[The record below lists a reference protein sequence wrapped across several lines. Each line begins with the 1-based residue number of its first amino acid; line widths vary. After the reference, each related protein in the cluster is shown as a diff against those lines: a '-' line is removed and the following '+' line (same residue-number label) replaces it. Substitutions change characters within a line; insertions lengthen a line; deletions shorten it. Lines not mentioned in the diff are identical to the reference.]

1 MDWDI
6 ALKEFITLWVV
17 IDPIGTIPVFLAV
30 TAGLS
35 ATQQRFIAIRSAL
48 IAGVIL
54 LLFIIGGQVLM
65 EGLNIH
71 LEAFQIAGGI
81 VLFLFA
87 TTMIFGDGKP
97 ASEQK
102 QFDGNISHLAV
113 FPLAMPSLA
122 SPGGDAIRGNANR
135 QSPLFNRATNG
146 DGGNDGRSHTVLNG
160 IVTHG
165 QPHSAGDRDC
175 RRQYYQPRDGS
186 DSGIR
191 CRRQY
196 PACGK
201 HVLSAGLVDKSG
213 VRPDGFTDRTS
224 GQDLH
229 ALICYLL

>member
-122 SPGGDAIRGNANR
+122 SPGAMLSVVMLTDNHRYSIEQQMVTAAMMGAVILFSMALLLMA
-135 QSPLFNRATNG
+135 SPIQRVIGT
-146 DGGNDGRSHTVLNG
+146 
-160 IVTHG
+160 
-165 QPHSAGDRDC
+165 AGASIISR
-175 RRQYYQPRDGS
+175 
-186 DSGIR
+186 
-191 CRRQY
+191 
-196 PACGK
+196 
-201 HVLSAGLVDKSG
+201 VMGLILASVAVDNI
-213 VRPDGFTDRTS
+213 
-224 GQDLH
+224 LH
-229 ALICYLL
+229 AVNTYFQLGL

>member
-122 SPGGDAIRGNANR
+122 SPGAMLSVVMLTDNHRYSIEQQMVTAAMMGAVILFSMALLLMA
-135 QSPLFNRATNG
+135 SPIQRMIGT
-146 DGGNDGRSHTVLNG
+146 
-160 IVTHG
+160 
-165 QPHSAGDRDC
+165 AGASIISR
-175 RRQYYQPRDGS
+175 
-186 DSGIR
+186 
-191 CRRQY
+191 
-196 PACGK
+196 
-201 HVLSAGLVDKSG
+201 VMGLILASVAVDNI
-213 VRPDGFTDRTS
+213 
-224 GQDLH
+224 LH
-229 ALICYLL
+229 AVNTYFQLGL

>member
-35 ATQQRFIAIRSAL
+35 ATQQRFIAMRSAL

-122 SPGGDAIRGNANR
+122 SPGAMLSVVMLTDNHRYSIEQQMVTAAMMGAVIVFSMALLLMA
-135 QSPLFNRATNG
+135 SPIQRVIGT
-146 DGGNDGRSHTVLNG
+146 
-160 IVTHG
+160 
-165 QPHSAGDRDC
+165 AGASIISR
-175 RRQYYQPRDGS
+175 
-186 DSGIR
+186 
-191 CRRQY
+191 
-196 PACGK
+196 
-201 HVLSAGLVDKSG
+201 VMGLILASVAVDNI
-213 VRPDGFTDRTS
+213 
-224 GQDLH
+224 LH
-229 ALICYLL
+229 AVNTYFQLGL

>member
-35 ATQQRFIAIRSAL
+35 ATQQRSIALRSTL
-48 IAGVIL
+48 IAGLIL
-54 LLFIIGGQVLM
+54 LFFIIGGQVLM

-81 VLFLFA
+81 ILFLFA

-97 ASEQK
+97 ATEQK

-122 SPGGDAIRGNANR
+122 SPGAMLSVVMLTDNHRYSLEQQAVTAVMMATVMICTVALLLLANPIQR
-135 QSPLFNRATNG
+135 VIGT
-146 DGGNDGRSHTVLNG
+146 
-160 IVTHG
+160 
-165 QPHSAGDRDC
+165 AGASIISR
-175 RRQYYQPRDGS
+175 
-186 DSGIR
+186 
-191 CRRQY
+191 
-196 PACGK
+196 
-201 HVLSAGLVDKSG
+201 VMGLILASVAVDNI
-213 VRPDGFTDRTS
+213 
-224 GQDLH
+224 LH
-229 ALICYLL
+229 ALNSYFQLGL